1 MKHINI
7 TLIFSVVTLVCSAQN
22 WTLVGDTQ
30 ATTSEVS
37 EFNMAINANEDI
49 CLAFVNE
56 KGNVRA
62 FARAWKDGKW
72 DNFGTTTGMSASTVN
87 QNQVLLAPNGRY
99 FMLYRDIGLRNGAVV
114 RVYNEN
120 LNSWDFYGAQSNGVT
135 GGYTDNIKLAMD
147 NNSIPYIGLKV
158 DQFSTTFNVM
168 AYDTVA
174 KNYKVV
180 IDAGPSGNVPGE
192 YDMAFS
198 PSNELYIAYQDT
210 TFSSESNPLARNRL
224 TIKKWTNGAWELV
237 GKPSI
242 SEGQPKDINLVFD
255 SKGTPYVAYVN
266 SSSTMPGWASAV
278 RYFDGTDWKPIGPEY
293 FRFSYATYLDLKVS
307 PDDTLVIAYSALE
320 LGGAMAAY
328 AFNGSEWQ
336 QVGADKISEGKALWN
351 KIEFSPN
358 GVLYAV
364 YKDDANGGKATVQR
378 YSGNLTFPSMTSSVA
393 QKDVANFSLYPNPT
407 QNILQFSSLP
417 LGPKKIS
424 ITDAYGK
431 LVLQLHTSKTEEQ
444 LQLSSLESGIFFAT
458 VFAENARLTRRFIK
472 N

>member
-1 MKHINI
+1 MNHIYI
-7 TLIFSVVTLVCSAQN
+7 TLVCTVATFASSAQN
-22 WTLVGDTQ
+22 WTVVGDTQ
-30 ATTSEVS
+30 ATTTEVS

-49 CLAFVNE
+49 CLAYVNE

-62 FARAWKDGKW
+62 LARAWKDGKW

-87 QNQVLLAPNGRY
+87 QNQIQLAPDGRF

-114 RVYNEN
+114 RVYNET
-120 LNSWDFYGAQSNGVT
+120 LESWDFYGAQSSGIT
-135 GGYTDNIKLAMD
+135 GGYTDKIKLAVD

-158 DQFSTTFNVM
+158 GQFSNTFNIL

-180 IDAGPSGNVPGE
+180 IESGPSGDVPGE

-210 TFSSESNPLARNRL
+210 TFTSERNPLQRNRL
-224 TIKKWTNGAWELV
+224 TIKKWTNGAWEFV
-237 GKPSI
+237 GSPSI

-278 RYFDGTDWKPIGPEY
+278 RYYDGSDWKPVGPEY
-293 FRFSYATYLDLKVS
+293 FRIGYATYLDLKVS
-307 PDDTLVIAYSALE
+307 PDDTLVIAYSAIE
-320 LGGAMAAY
+320 FGGAMAAY

-336 QVGADKISEGKALWN
+336 QVGADKISEGKAVWN

-358 GVLYAV
+358 GVLYAI
-364 YKDDANGGKATVQR
+364 YKDDVNDGRATVQK
-378 YSGNLTFPSMTSSVA
+378 YSGNLTSPSETNSIKVR
-393 QKDVANFSLYPNPT
+393 KTPRFSLYPNPT
-407 QNILQFSSLP
+407 RNIVHLSNLP
-417 LGPKKIS
+417 VGPKQIR
-424 ITDAYGK
+424 ITDVYGK
-431 LVLQLHTSKTEEQ
+431 ITIETNTTITEQ
-444 LQLSSLESGIFFAT
+444 QLSVSQLGSGIYFVT
-458 VFAENARLTRRFIK
+458 VSDEYGSQTVRFIK